1 MSEVYHIRAG
11 NRNVVIRCTNTF
23 ITGTI
28 LASRVKKKKNSKCFQ
43 DNEHAT
49 STCFSPPRPHTHTH
63 YTYIIFKMQDAH
75 AHSNNMH
82 DNYVEYQLTSIH
94 ICVFMYSFIL
104 FIRKC
109 WNHCRGMSSMQ

>member
-28 LASRVKKKKNSKCFQ
+28 LASRVKKKNSKCFQ

-49 STCFSPPRPHTHTH
+49 STCFSPPAPTH

>member
-28 LASRVKKKKNSKCFQ
+28 LASRVKTQNAFKTMNMQ
-43 DNEHAT
+43 HQHALA
-49 STCFSPPRPHTHTH
+49 PPPHTH

-109 WNHCRGMSSMQ
+109 WNHCRGTSSMQ

>member
-28 LASRVKKKKNSKCFQ
+28 LASRVKKKTQNAFKTMNMQ
-43 DNEHAT
+43 HQHALA
-49 STCFSPPRPHTHTH
+49 PPPPHTHTH